1 MKAMRDR
8 VIGAALAQLIR
19 EEFDAAIASNPQAK
33 PALHL
38 TTFRLGETVQLCDAL
53 QGYAPAGRKP
63 VEIIVSADDDEILP
77 APYRLPDD
85 RSLTYYRNRAASGL
99 VLVEIEPV
107 SDHSGIASFH
117 GITDSDL
124 LAPSHEVDGRGHR
137 ERANVRLAQAA
148 WDAIGA
154 GGSCPG
160 VVVDALDGL
169 LNALRRGPAVA
180 LRQWTTLVVATCS
193 EIAGLG
199 RAISQ
204 GDAQRFVG
212 SSLPALDL
220 FPDERLFQHAEGLAR
235 MLERNRNMANRR
247 SPTGQDVYVD
257 DLLARIKRANLGASE
272 GSSLAEPKSSEVRT
286 ALTAYARGHAVSTA
300 ATRFSHWLDVWAE
313 PDVKVGLGDQVRQE
327 FASDPNL
334 ASIFEELGVIEGLNA
349 GEPDQAQ
356 AIIEAETDDGSP
368 LLDHLAKRLRR
379 RVEKLAAPKH
389 EAQQDPLRALVEYMQ
404 GLSPDEV
411 GEAGVV
417 LEVDARQEAG
427 TCSEWLFGF
436 LYGRTLETVAEES
449 ELGGVRFQI
458 RDALKPG
465 APCPFLTRT
474 ESDGEEEEEEEDLD
488 AGWEPLRLTLR
499 RVDDQRGALYRFAW
513 RPESIDALA
522 LGARLLLGRDVEFP
536 LRVTGFEESART
548 IVRER
553 QPLPVRSDS
562 PEGLAGEWLAARAE
576 AFAHL
581 RDGLDDSL
589 LQVVFDRWTDFAR
602 RAAVELIPQSAPLPA
617 LEHFLDVDV
626 LYEATGKRAW
636 LLASHPLRLRWLGAH
651 LRHMRQDM
659 QAALTGTFALNSLNE
674 RFYFER
680 LARVSPHRQ
689 PPVFVFGDRIVG
701 TPVRELGLH
710 EEYAALQRGDVATD
724 EWLASMDDASIEQ
737 LVGAVR
743 QYVDAFPHKVDGLS
757 LLLVDRVGDADLS
770 VRLARRL
777 ASLTTS
783 AVKQAPTFEL
793 RVLAPRSRHGA
804 IARAVA
810 AVEDD
815 ASPDDRLLPRI
826 QLALEPYEQAPAV
839 LDRLSGRVDLAFV
852 PDLFSAE
859 TTIVNNTRRVVPAG
873 AQFDPWLDSTT
884 YTESLGG
891 SSQNVARRLLP
902 QHADIAL
909 EAWSTLMVRRR
920 QHIRTGDDG
929 DAVEYF
935 EVQVRFDRS
944 TEFFRLL
951 HEVAQWVVTLDP
963 FIGREQIDAL
973 ENRPD
978 IIVVRAGVGKNEAY
992 TLVISSWAG
1001 RAFVTTR
1008 LAAKLSRILDLPAD
1022 EAAIA
1027 ATRLYDL
1034 GRNTAPGIMLRAL
1047 GLGRSTEEIIGTVTS
1062 RYTVEEAF
1070 PFRDGSRTLEWWL
1083 SLDQHID
1090 WFGGPRRPRAD
1101 MLRAT
1106 FSFDGDHVAL
1116 GLDVIESKFRT
1127 QLELGSAERQVQ
1139 STVELLREALDP
1151 TASGHRADRAF
1162 WQRELLRAF
1171 GEASRVERPR
1181 SELPELFASGI
1192 ELAEA
1197 EDRVR
1202 QALVEGTYT
1211 LVVRGIVVATQ
1222 SAPGAVPTSIASS
1235 EELEIVPVGRD
1246 ELLRVIGAINSQR
1259 SPEAKARQPSGP
1271 VTDPL
1276 LAEPELEVSAA
1287 DRADFSDARG
1297 IGRAALIARAQLVID
1312 VLAEHNVRVRPAV
1325 DAPAVEG
1332 PGFYVLRFEPERGV
1346 TVDKVANRSQEIKL
1360 GLKLPADL
1368 ELRAYVDRG
1377 SIVVEVPKIDD
1388 ERYGVDAV
1396 QLWERV
1402 GDWPNDRLWT
1412 PIGEDIGGE
1421 AVPIDLSDTNSPHLL
1436 IAGTT
1441 GSGKS
1446 VALETILR
1454 GMTAHYPPDRLRLVL
1469 VDPKG
1474 TELVDFEGNQHV
1486 DGEIGMDAEDA
1497 IHALSAAVHEMQNR
1511 YALMKQ
1517 RRRRSLP
1524 DYNAVV
1530 DAPDKLP
1537 WRVIVLDEYAD
1548 LTSDPDEKK
1557 EIEALLQRLA
1567 QKARA
1572 AGIHVVVATQR
1583 PTADVISTTIRSN
1596 LPAQLALRVRSGTE
1610 SRVILGEAGAESL
1623 AGKGDAF
1630 LRTAG
1635 GMTRVQ
1641 CARFEP
1647 QPSTLQK

>member
-1 MKAMRDR
+1 
-8 VIGAALAQLIR
+8 
-19 EEFDAAIASNPQAK
+19 
-33 PALHL
+33 
-38 TTFRLGETVQLCDAL
+38 
-53 QGYAPAGRKP
+53 
-63 VEIIVSADDDEILP
+63 
-77 APYRLPDD
+77 
-85 RSLTYYRNRAASGL
+85 
-99 VLVEIEPV
+99 
-107 SDHSGIASFH
+107 
-117 GITDSDL
+117 
-124 LAPSHEVDGRGHR
+124 
-137 ERANVRLAQAA
+137 
-148 WDAIGA
+148 
-154 GGSCPG
+154 
-160 VVVDALDGL
+160 
-169 LNALRRGPAVA
+169 
-180 LRQWTTLVVATCS
+180 
-193 EIAGLG
+193 
-199 RAISQ
+199 
-204 GDAQRFVG
+204 
-212 SSLPALDL
+212 
-220 FPDERLFQHAEGLAR
+220 
-235 MLERNRNMANRR
+235 
-247 SPTGQDVYVD
+247 VYTD

-272 GSSLAEPKSSEVRT
+272 GGSLAEPESTEVRA
-286 ALTAYARGHAVSTA
+286 ALAAYARDHAASTA
-300 ATRFSHWLDVWAE
+300 NTRFSYWLDVWAD

-327 FASDPNL
+327 LASDPNVV
-334 ASIFEELGVIEGLNA
+334 SIFDELGVLEGLNA

-356 AIIEAETDDGSP
+356 LTVEVETDDGSP
-368 LLDHLAKRLRR
+368 LLDHLSTRLRR

-411 GEAGVV
+411 GEAGVA
-417 LEVDARQEAG
+417 LEVDPRQEAG
-427 TCSEWLFGF
+427 ACTQWLFGF
-436 LYGRTLETVAEES
+436 LYGRTLQAVAEES
-449 ELGGVRFQI
+449 ELGGVRFRTTDVLQ
-458 RDALKPG
+458 PG
-465 APCPFLTRT
+465 APCPFLPRSA
-474 ESDGEEEEEEEDLD
+474 SDGEDEEDPD
-488 AGWEPLRLTLR
+488 ADWEPLRLALR

-513 RPESIDALA
+513 RPESIDALG
-522 LGARLLLGRDVEFP
+522 LGARLLLEPDLAFP
-536 LRVTGFEESART
+536 LHATGFEEVART
-548 IVRER
+548 TVRER
-553 QPLPVRSDS
+553 QPLPARGDP

-576 AFAHL
+576 ALAEL
-581 RDGLDDSL
+581 SDGLDEPR
-589 LQVVFDRWTDFAR
+589 LQIVFDHWTDFAR
-602 RAAVELIPQSAPLPA
+602 RAAAELIPQSAPLPA
-617 LEHFLDVDV
+617 LETFLDVDV
-626 LYEATGKRAW
+626 LHDESTGRRAW
-636 LLASHPLRLRWLGAH
+636 LLASHPLRLRWLAAH
-651 LRHMRQDM
+651 LRHMREDM

-689 PPVFVFGDRIVG
+689 PPVFVFGDRVVA

-710 EEYAALQRGDVATD
+710 EEYAALQRGDLATD
-724 EWLASMDDASIEQ
+724 EWLASMDDASIDQ

-757 LLLVDRVGDADLS
+757 LLLVDRVGDADLA

-793 RVLAPRSRHGA
+793 RVLAPRFRHGA

-810 AVEDD
+810 TVEDD

-826 QLALEPYEQAPAV
+826 QLALEPYEQATAV
-839 LDRLSGRVDLAFV
+839 LEKLSGRVDLAFV

-859 TTIVNNTRRVVPAG
+859 TTIVNNTRRVVSAG

-902 QHADIAL
+902 KHADVAL

-920 QHIRTGDDG
+920 QRIRTGEDG

-944 TEFFRLL
+944 TELFRLL

-973 ENRPD
+973 EERPD

-1008 LAAKLSRILDLPAD
+1008 LAAKLSRILDLPAE
-1022 EAAIA
+1022 EATLA

-1070 PFRDGSRTLEWWL
+1070 AFPNASKTLEWWL

-1106 FSFDGDHVAL
+1106 FAFDGEQVAL
-1116 GLDVIESKFRT
+1116 QLDVIESKFRT
-1127 QLELGSAERQVQ
+1127 QLDLGSAERQVET
-1139 STVELLREALDP
+1139 TVALLREALDP

-1171 GEASRVERPR
+1171 GEASRIERPR
-1181 SELPELFASGI
+1181 SELPELIASGI
-1192 ELAEA
+1192 ELPEA

-1202 QALVEGTYT
+1202 QALTEGAYT
-1211 LVVRGIVVATQ
+1211 LEVRGIVVATQ
-1222 SAPGAVPTSIASS
+1222 SAPGEVPLAFTSSRG
-1235 EELEIVPVGRD
+1235 LEVVPVGRE
-1246 ELLRVIGAINSQR
+1246 ELLRVIGAINARR
-1259 SPEAKARQPSGP
+1259 SPQADAR
-1271 VTDPL
+1271 
-1276 LAEPELEVSAA
+1276 EPEGPIEPVPEVSVEVQPA
-1287 DRADFSDARG
+1287 DLADTRG
-1297 IGRAALIARAQLVID
+1297 IGRAALIAHAQLVID
-1312 VLAEHNVRVRPAV
+1312 VLAEHNVRVRPAP

-1346 TVDKVANRSQEIKL
+1346 TVDKIANRAQEIKL

-1368 ELRAYVDRG
+1368 ELRTYVDRG

-1388 ERYGVDAV
+1388 ERYGVDARR
-1396 QLWERV
+1396 LWQRV
-1402 GDWPNDRLWT
+1402 EDWPTDRLWT
-1412 PIGEDIGGE
+1412 PIGEDIRGE
-1421 AVPIDLSDTNSPHLL
+1421 VVPIDLSNTNSPHLL
-1436 IAGTT
+1436 IGGTT

-1454 GMTAHYPPDRLRLVL
+1454 GMTVHYAPDRLRLVL
-1469 VDPKG
+1469 IDPKG
-1474 TELVDFEGNQHV
+1474 TELVDFEGSTHV
-1486 DGEIGMDAEDA
+1486 SGEIGIDADDA
-1497 IHALSAAVHEMQNR
+1497 IHALTAAVDEMQHR
-1511 YALMKQ
+1511 YVLMKE
-1517 RRRRSLP
+1517 RRSRSLP

-1530 DAPDKLP
+1530 EVSDRLP
-1537 WRVIVLDEYAD
+1537 WRVVVLDEYAD
-1548 LTSDPDEKK
+1548 LTSDPDDKK
-1557 EIEALLQRLA
+1557 ETEALLQRLA

-1610 SRVILGEAGAESL
+1610 SRVILGEPGAESL

-1630 LRTAG
+1630 LKTAS

-1647 QPSTLQK
+1647 AL